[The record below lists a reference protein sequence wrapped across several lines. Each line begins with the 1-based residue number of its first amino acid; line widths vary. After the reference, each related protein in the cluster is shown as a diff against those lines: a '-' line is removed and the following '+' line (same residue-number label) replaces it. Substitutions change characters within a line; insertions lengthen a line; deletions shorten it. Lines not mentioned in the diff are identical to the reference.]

1 MAPRH
6 HDTLRHIMEA
16 YVQGDLEPLMV
27 AAADDIVW
35 NTNVPASHFR
45 FGGEFHGRIGLKEG
59 LSLLASEFSLVRYDA
74 REMIGNGDVVWVLS
88 DVIISENRTGRRANA
103 KLANR
108 RQFRDGKIV
117 SCTEFYDSVSVL
129 IALGRL
135 DAKSAA

>member
-108 RQFRDGKIV
+108 WQFRDGKIV